1 MAEALQT
8 PNFTP
13 EALELIQE
21 GTPKPKTQTPILA
34 PPPTAKPL
42 EAPEKPSPEAVT
54 TPKPKP
60 QKEKAP
66 EQPVLVALGFR
77 VPLEISQAL
86 LKISSERK
94 LKRLRPFTQ
103 QEIVAEA
110 LSEWIKKND
119 VADK

>member
-1 MAEALQT
+1 MTDALQT
-8 PNFTP
+8 ADLP
-13 EALELIQE
+13 
-21 GTPKPKTQTPILA
+21 
-34 PPPTAKPL
+34 
-42 EAPEKPSPEAVT
+42 PEAVEFIRGGS
-54 TPKPKP
+54 PKP
-60 QKEKAP
+60 QTQAPVLPEVATAKQPVEPKPVSKPRKDPEKAP
-66 EQPVLVALGFR
+66 DPVVLVALGFR

-110 LSEWIKKND
+110 LSEWIKKNG

>member
-1 MAEALQT
+1 MADALQT
-8 PNFTP
+8 PNLTP

-42 EAPEKPSPEAVT
+42 EAPEKPSPESVV
-54 TPKPKP
+54 KPKP

-86 LKISSERK
+86 FKVASERK
-94 LKRLRPFTQ
+94 LKRIRPFTQ
-103 QEIVAEA
+103 QDIIAEA
-110 LSEWIKKND
+110 LSDWLKKNE
-119 VADK
+119 AK